1 MNLDG
6 SNVHTLLNADCYDDG
21 PDVNPVD
28 RRIVFH
34 NAHVGLLT
42 INADGSN
49 RQAIPNTLPGD
60 YYASWSPDGQWIVF
74 ARYGSS
80 STVLNYYKI
89 RADGTGLTQLT
100 DLGNGD
106 AFDCAPAWTAD
117 GSQIVVGGTLGA
129 VTGLYS
135 VAADGSGATTLLAV
149 TSAAPNWVSIV
160 VGHS

>member
-1 MNLDG
+1 
-6 SNVHTLLNADCYDDG
+6 
-21 PDVNPVD
+21 
-28 RRIVFH
+28 
-34 NAHVGLLT
+34 
-42 INADGSN
+42 
-49 RQAIPNTLPGD
+49 
-60 YYASWSPDGQWIVF
+60 
-74 ARYGSS
+74 
-80 STVLNYYKI
+80 VLNYYKI

-117 GSQIVVGGTLGA
+117 GSQIVVGGTLGG

-135 VAADGSGATTLLAV
+135 VAADGSGATTLLAA